1 MNALVIID
9 VQCGMFANPAAPPY
23 EGEAVVARIAGLVER
38 ARTAG
43 TPVIY
48 VQLDGGPSNPLAF
61 GKPGFP
67 FRPEL
72 APRPG
77 DPVVVKHHCSAFQ
90 ETDLADILAA
100 RGIDRVTIGG
110 MQTEFCVDTSC
121 RAAYE
126 RGLKV
131 TLVSDAHTTF
141 DGPVLAAAA
150 TIRHHNALLGDG
162 FARLCEA
169 AEIQFGA

>member
-1 MNALVIID
+1 VNALLVID
-9 VQCGMFANPAAPPY
+9 VQCGMFANPASPPH
-23 EGEAVVARIAGLVER
+23 EGEAIVARTAGLIER
-38 ARTAG
+38 ARAAG

-48 VQLDGGPSNPLAF
+48 VQHDGGPSNPLAL

-72 APRPG
+72 APRPE

-90 ETDLADILAA
+90 DTELAEILAL
-100 RGIDRVTIGG
+100 RGIDHLTICG

-126 RGLKV
+126 RGFKV

-141 DGPVLAAAA
+141 DGPVLPAEAI
-150 TIRHHNALLGDG
+150 IRHHNALLGDG
-162 FARLCEA
+162 FVRLRD
-169 AEIQFGA
+169 AEGIQFGA